1 MPRILLLLLIL
12 GAATAQQPTSA
23 ATTGK
28 VSGVV
33 SSFHQSGFV
42 LSPEREPENTIS
54 FTVNLNDAIWSPE
67 DKSFTVIQFDGEKL
81 SLERGNS
88 VTVLYRVQDATKI
101 VVSAVVHTAQPGV
114 YLDAREV
121 RQLAYAG
128 EQEEAIQIVRF
139 AVEAAPKSVSY
150 RILLATLLSQAA
162 SPEALEQARQ
172 AVSLGP
178 DSAEAHATLGILLAS
193 AKNYEEGVKELQ
205 RSVELDPKLASAHF
219 RLGLAYK
226 WTRRFDP
233 EIQEM
238 MKALELNPDDETA
251 CFELALA
258 YQMKGS
264 LKDAERS
271 YQACISRNPQDP
283 APYVNVAQIY
293 MGTGREEEAVTY
305 YRKLLRINP
314 EIAIAWNNLGWLY
327 ATSKNPK
334 VRDPAQ
340 ALECA
345 LRAVSLTKE
354 SEASFLDTLA
364 EACYVNREYNKA
376 VEAEKKAILLRPE
389 EESFRKS
396 LEKYAGAKE
405 DRPSSS
411 SSAPTSQSPPKP
423 KRVFTEDD
431 LSKMSGGISVV
442 GEPSKS
448 SDVSTGK
455 KSAGTAKNSDKTQI
469 LVATG
474 TVSRITDM
482 GFVLTREVANKKE
495 EIVFSFDITD
505 AMLGSS
511 PTSITLVPPKGKEI
525 TANLGDTVT
534 VEYVVGEGRNIV
546 KSVEVLKGK

>member
-1 MPRILLLLLIL
+1 MPRILVLLLLTL
-12 GAATAQQPTSA
+12 GAATAQGPTSA
-23 ATTGK
+23 PTTGK
-28 VSGVV
+28 VAGVV
-33 SSFHQSGFV
+33 SSFHQSGLV
-42 LSPEREPENTIS
+42 VSPEREPRNTVSLTI
-54 FTVNLNDAIWSPE
+54 NLNDAIWIPG

-81 SLERGNS
+81 SLELGNS
-88 VTVLYRVQDATKI
+88 VTVLYRVQDGTKI
-101 VVSAVVHTAQPGV
+101 VVSAVVHTAQPAV

-121 RQLAYAG
+121 RQLVHAG
-128 EQEEAIQIVRF
+128 QGDEAIRTVRF

-162 SPEALEQARQ
+162 SPEAIEQARQ

-205 RSVELDPKLASAHF
+205 RSVELDPKGASAHF

-226 WTRRFDP
+226 WMHNFDP

-258 YQMKGS
+258 YQLKGD
-264 LKDAERS
+264 LKDAEQS

-283 APYVNVAQIY
+283 GPYVNVAQIY
-293 MGTGREEEAVTY
+293 MATGREEEAVAY

-334 VRDPAQ
+334 VLDPAQ

-364 EACYVNREYNKA
+364 EAYYVNREYDKA
-376 VEAEKKAILLRPE
+376 VEAEKKAIALRPE
-389 EESFRKS
+389 EESFKKS
-396 LEKYAGAKE
+396 LDKYLNAKQE
-405 DRPSSS
+405 RP
-411 SSAPTSQSPPKP
+411 
-423 KRVFTEDD
+423 
-431 LSKMSGGISVV
+431 
-442 GEPSKS
+442 
-448 SDVSTGK
+448 
-455 KSAGTAKNSDKTQI
+455 
-469 LVATG
+469 
-474 TVSRITDM
+474 
-482 GFVLTREVANKKE
+482 
-495 EIVFSFDITD
+495 
-505 AMLGSS
+505 
-511 PTSITLVPPKGKEI
+511 
-525 TANLGDTVT
+525 
-534 VEYVVGEGRNIV
+534 
-546 KSVEVLKGK
+546 